1 MSVVFTEN
9 KVLRLA
15 YRGSLLAGV
24 DEAGRG
30 PLAGDVFSAAVIL
43 HPENIIFGLA
53 DSKKLSEKR
62 RQELAVEIKEKAL
75 CWNVARSTV
84 KEIDRFNI
92 LEATMMAME
101 RAVEGLKIDPE
112 HVVVDG
118 NRLPSWRYASES
130 IIRGDDKI
138 PSISAASILA
148 KVHRDEEMIAFDKLY
163 PGYGFDCHKG
173 YGTKKHFEAIERL
186 GPSLI
191 HRKSFEPVKSMDA

>member
-1 MSVVFTEN
+1 MVFAEK

-15 YRGSLLAGV
+15 YQGSLLAGV

-43 HPENIIFGLA
+43 HPENIIFGLV

-101 RAVEGLKIDPE
+101 RAVEGLRIDPE
-112 HVVVDG
+112 YVVVDG
-118 NRLPSWRYASES
+118 NRLPLWRYASES
-130 IIRGDDKI
+130 IIKGDDKV

-173 YGTKKHFEAIERL
+173 YGTKKHFEAIGRL

-191 HRKSFEPVKSMDA
+191 HRKSFEPFKSMDA

>member
-1 MSVVFTEN
+1 MVFAEK

-15 YRGSLLAGV
+15 YQGSLLAGV

-43 HPENIIFGLA
+43 HPENIIFGLV

-101 RAVEGLKIDPE
+101 RAVEGLRIDPE
-112 HVVVDG
+112 YVVVDG
-118 NRLPSWRYASES
+118 NRLPLWRYASES
-130 IIRGDDKI
+130 IIKGDDKV

-173 YGTKKHFEAIERL
+173 YGTKKHFEAIGRL

-191 HRKSFEPVKSMDA
+191 HRKSFEPVKSMNA

>member
-1 MSVVFTEN
+1 MVFTEK

-15 YRGSLLAGV
+15 YQGSLLAGV

-30 PLAGDVFSAAVIL
+30 PLAGDIFSAAVIL
-43 HPENIIFGLA
+43 HPENIIFGLV

-101 RAVEGLKIDPE
+101 RAVEGLRIDPE
-112 HVVVDG
+112 YVVVDG
-118 NRLPSWRYASES
+118 NRLPLWRYASES
-130 IIRGDDKI
+130 IIKGDDKV

-173 YGTKKHFEAIERL
+173 YGTKKHFEAIGRL

-191 HRKSFEPVKSMDA
+191 HRKSFEPFKSMDA

>member
-1 MSVVFTEN
+1 MVFAEK

-15 YRGSLLAGV
+15 YQGSLLAGV

-92 LEATMMAME
+92 LEATVMAME
-101 RAVEGLKIDPE
+101 RAVEGLRIDPE
-112 HVVVDG
+112 YVVVDG
-118 NRLPSWRYASES
+118 NRLPLWRYASES
-130 IIRGDDKI
+130 IIKGDDKV

-173 YGTKKHFEAIERL
+173 YGTKKHFEAIGRL

-191 HRKSFEPVKSMDA
+191 HRKSFEPFKSMDA

>member
-1 MSVVFTEN
+1 MVFAEK

-15 YRGSLLAGV
+15 YQGSLLAGV

-30 PLAGDVFSAAVIL
+30 PLAGDIFSAAVIL

-101 RAVEGLKIDPE
+101 RAVEGLRIDPE
-112 HVVVDG
+112 YVVVDG
-118 NRLPSWRYASES
+118 NRLPLWRYASES
-130 IIRGDDKI
+130 IIKGDDKV

-173 YGTKKHFEAIERL
+173 YGTKKHFEAIRKL

-191 HRKSFEPVKSMDA
+191 HRKSFEPFKSMDA

>member
-1 MSVVFTEN
+1 MVFAEK

-15 YRGSLLAGV
+15 YQGSLLAGV

-43 HPENIIFGLA
+43 HPENIIFGLV

-101 RAVEGLKIDPE
+101 RAVEGLRIDPE
-112 HVVVDG
+112 YVVVDG
-118 NRLPSWRYASES
+118 NRLPLWRYASES
-130 IIRGDDKI
+130 IIKGDDKV

-173 YGTKKHFEAIERL
+173 YGTKKHFEAIRRL

>member
-1 MSVVFTEN
+1 MVFTEK

-15 YRGSLLAGV
+15 YQGSLLAGV

-30 PLAGDVFSAAVIL
+30 PLAGDIFSAAVIL
-43 HPENIIFGLA
+43 HPENIIFGLV
-53 DSKKLSEKR
+53 DSKKLSEK
-62 RQELAVEIKEKAL
+62 QELAVEIKEKAL

-101 RAVEGLKIDPE
+101 RAVEGLRIDPE
-112 HVVVDG
+112 YVVVDG
-118 NRLPSWRYASES
+118 NRLPLWRYASES
-130 IIRGDDKI
+130 IIKGDDKV

-173 YGTKKHFEAIERL
+173 YGTKKHFEAIRRL

>member
-1 MSVVFTEN
+1 MVFAEK

-15 YRGSLLAGV
+15 YQGSLLAGV

-43 HPENIIFGLA
+43 HPENIIFGLV

-101 RAVEGLKIDPE
+101 RAVEGLRIDPE
-112 HVVVDG
+112 YVVVDG
-118 NRLPSWRYASES
+118 NRLPLWRYASES
-130 IIRGDDKI
+130 IIKGDDKV

-173 YGTKKHFEAIERL
+173 YGTKKHFEAIRRL

-191 HRKSFEPVKSMDA
+191 HRKSFEPVKSMNA

>member
-1 MSVVFTEN
+1 LSVVFTEK

-15 YRGSLLAGV
+15 YQGSLLAGV

-30 PLAGDVFSAAVIL
+30 PLAGDIFSAAVIL
-43 HPENIIFGLA
+43 HPENIIFGLV

-101 RAVEGLKIDPE
+101 RAVEGLRIDPE
-112 HVVVDG
+112 YVVVDG
-118 NRLPSWRYASES
+118 NRLPLWRYASES
-130 IIRGDDKI
+130 IIKGDDKV

-173 YGTKKHFEAIERL
+173 YGTKKHFEAIRRL

>member
-1 MSVVFTEN
+1 MVFAEK

-15 YRGSLLAGV
+15 YQGSLLAGV

-101 RAVEGLKIDPE
+101 RAVEGLRIDPE
-112 HVVVDG
+112 YVVVDG
-118 NRLPSWRYASES
+118 NRLPLWRYASES
-130 IIRGDDKI
+130 IIKGDDKV

-173 YGTKKHFEAIERL
+173 YGTKKHFEAIGRL

-191 HRKSFEPVKSMDA
+191 HRKSFEPVKSMNA

>member
-1 MSVVFTEN
+1 MVFAEK

-15 YRGSLLAGV
+15 YQGSLLAGV

-30 PLAGDVFSAAVIL
+30 PLAGDIFSAAVIL

-101 RAVEGLKIDPE
+101 RAVEGLRIDPE
-112 HVVVDG
+112 YVVVDG
-118 NRLPSWRYASES
+118 NRLPLWRYASES
-130 IIRGDDKI
+130 IIKGDDKV

-173 YGTKKHFEAIERL
+173 YGTKKHFEAIGRL

-191 HRKSFEPVKSMDA
+191 HRKSFEPFKSMDA

>member
-1 MSVVFTEN
+1 MVFTEK

-15 YRGSLLAGV
+15 YQGSLLAGV

-30 PLAGDVFSAAVIL
+30 PLAGDIFSAAVIL

-101 RAVEGLKIDPE
+101 RAVEGLRIDPE
-112 HVVVDG
+112 YVVVDG
-118 NRLPSWRYASES
+118 NRLPLWRYASES
-130 IIRGDDKI
+130 IIKGDDKV

-173 YGTKKHFEAIERL
+173 YGTKKHFEAIGRL

-191 HRKSFEPVKSMDA
+191 HRKSFEPFKSMDA

>member
-1 MSVVFTEN
+1 MVFAEK

-15 YRGSLLAGV
+15 YQGSLLAGV

-30 PLAGDVFSAAVIL
+30 PLAGDIFSAAVIL
-43 HPENIIFGLA
+43 HPENIIFGLV

-101 RAVEGLKIDPE
+101 RAVEGLRIDPE
-112 HVVVDG
+112 YVVVDG
-118 NRLPSWRYASES
+118 NRLPLWRYASES
-130 IIRGDDKI
+130 IIKGDDKV

-173 YGTKKHFEAIERL
+173 YGTKKHFEAIRRL

>member
-1 MSVVFTEN
+1 MVFAEK

-15 YRGSLLAGV
+15 YQGSLLAGV

-101 RAVEGLKIDPE
+101 RAVEGLRIDPE
-112 HVVVDG
+112 YVVVDG
-118 NRLPSWRYASES
+118 NRLPLWRYASES
-130 IIRGDDKI
+130 IIKGDDKV

-173 YGTKKHFEAIERL
+173 YGTKKHFEAIRKL

>member
-1 MSVVFTEN
+1 M
-9 KVLRLA
+9 
-15 YRGSLLAGV
+15 
-24 DEAGRG
+24 
-30 PLAGDVFSAAVIL
+30 AGDIFSAAVIL
-43 HPENIIFGLA
+43 HPENIIFGLV

-101 RAVEGLKIDPE
+101 RAVEGLRIDPE
-112 HVVVDG
+112 YVVVDG
-118 NRLPSWRYASES
+118 NRLPLWRYASES
-130 IIRGDDKI
+130 IIKGDDKV

-173 YGTKKHFEAIERL
+173 YGTKKHFEAIGRL

-191 HRKSFEPVKSMDA
+191 HRKSFEPFKSMDA

>member
-1 MSVVFTEN
+1 MVFAEK

-15 YRGSLLAGV
+15 YQGSLLAGV

-30 PLAGDVFSAAVIL
+30 PLAGDIFSAAVIL
-43 HPENIIFGLA
+43 HPENIIFGLV

-101 RAVEGLKIDPE
+101 RAVEGLRIDPE
-112 HVVVDG
+112 YVVVDG
-118 NRLPSWRYASES
+118 NRLPLWRYASES
-130 IIRGDDKI
+130 IIKGDDKV

-173 YGTKKHFEAIERL
+173 YGTKKHFEAIRRL

-191 HRKSFEPVKSMDA
+191 HRKSFEPFKSMDA

>member
-1 MSVVFTEN
+1 VVFTEK

-15 YRGSLLAGV
+15 YQGSLLAGV

-30 PLAGDVFSAAVIL
+30 PLAGDIFSAAVIL
-43 HPENIIFGLA
+43 HPENIIFGLV

-101 RAVEGLKIDPE
+101 RAVEGLRIDPE
-112 HVVVDG
+112 YVVVDG
-118 NRLPSWRYASES
+118 NRLPLWRYASES
-130 IIRGDDKI
+130 IIKGDDKV

-173 YGTKKHFEAIERL
+173 YGTKKHFEAIGRL

-191 HRKSFEPVKSMDA
+191 HRKSFEPFKSMDA

>member
-1 MSVVFTEN
+1 MVFAEK

-15 YRGSLLAGV
+15 YQGSLLAGV

-101 RAVEGLKIDPE
+101 RAVEGLRIDPE
-112 HVVVDG
+112 YVVVDG
-118 NRLPSWRYASES
+118 NRLPLWRYASES
-130 IIRGDDKI
+130 IIKGDDKV

-173 YGTKKHFEAIERL
+173 YGTKKHFEAIRKL

-191 HRKSFEPVKSMDA
+191 HRKSFEPFKSMDA

>member
-1 MSVVFTEN
+1 MVFTEK

-15 YRGSLLAGV
+15 YQGSLLAGV

-43 HPENIIFGLA
+43 HPENIIFGLV

-101 RAVEGLKIDPE
+101 RAVEGLRIDPE
-112 HVVVDG
+112 YVVVDG
-118 NRLPSWRYASES
+118 NRLPLWRYASES
-130 IIRGDDKI
+130 IIKGDDKV

-173 YGTKKHFEAIERL
+173 YGTKKHFEAIRRL

>member
-1 MSVVFTEN
+1 MVFTEK

-15 YRGSLLAGV
+15 YQGSLLAGV

-101 RAVEGLKIDPE
+101 RAVEGLRIDPE
-112 HVVVDG
+112 YVVVDG
-118 NRLPSWRYASES
+118 NRLPLWRYASES
-130 IIRGDDKI
+130 IIKGDDKV

-173 YGTKKHFEAIERL
+173 YGTKKHFEAIGRL

-191 HRKSFEPVKSMDA
+191 HRKSFEPFKSMDA

>member
-1 MSVVFTEN
+1 MVFTEK

-15 YRGSLLAGV
+15 YQGSLLAGV

-30 PLAGDVFSAAVIL
+30 PLAGDIFSAAVIL
-43 HPENIIFGLA
+43 HPENIIFGLV

-101 RAVEGLKIDPE
+101 RAVEGLRIDPE
-112 HVVVDG
+112 YVVVDG
-118 NRLPSWRYASES
+118 NRLPLWRYASES
-130 IIRGDDKI
+130 IIKGDDKV

-173 YGTKKHFEAIERL
+173 YGTKKHFEAIRRL

>member
-1 MSVVFTEN
+1 MVFAEK

-15 YRGSLLAGV
+15 YQGSLLAGV

-30 PLAGDVFSAAVIL
+30 PLAGDIFSAAVIL
-43 HPENIIFGLA
+43 HPENIIFGLV

-101 RAVEGLKIDPE
+101 RAVEGLRIDPE
-112 HVVVDG
+112 YVVVDG
-118 NRLPSWRYASES
+118 NRLPLWRYASES
-130 IIRGDDKI
+130 IIKGDDKV

-173 YGTKKHFEAIERL
+173 YGTKKHFEAIGRL

-191 HRKSFEPVKSMDA
+191 HRKSFEPFKSMDA

>member
-1 MSVVFTEN
+1 MVFAEK

-15 YRGSLLAGV
+15 YQGSLLAGV

-101 RAVEGLKIDPE
+101 RAVEGLRIDPE
-112 HVVVDG
+112 YVVVDG
-118 NRLPSWRYASES
+118 NRLPLWRYASES
-130 IIRGDDKI
+130 IIKGDDKV

-173 YGTKKHFEAIERL
+173 YGTKKHFEAIGRL

-191 HRKSFEPVKSMDA
+191 HRKSFEPFKSMDA

>member
-1 MSVVFTEN
+1 MVFTEK
-9 KVLRLA
+9 KVRRLA
-15 YRGSLLAGV
+15 YQGSLLAGV

-30 PLAGDVFSAAVIL
+30 PLAGDIFSAAVIL
-43 HPENIIFGLA
+43 HPENIIFGLV

-101 RAVEGLKIDPE
+101 RAVEGLRIDPE
-112 HVVVDG
+112 YVVVDG
-118 NRLPSWRYASES
+118 NRLPLWRYASES
-130 IIRGDDKI
+130 IIKGDDKV

-173 YGTKKHFEAIERL
+173 YGTKKHFEAIRRL

-191 HRKSFEPVKSMDA
+191 HRKSFEPVKSMNA

>member
-1 MSVVFTEN
+1 MVFAEK

-15 YRGSLLAGV
+15 YQGSLLAGV

-101 RAVEGLKIDPE
+101 RAVEGLRIDPE
-112 HVVVDG
+112 YVVVDG
-118 NRLPSWRYASES
+118 NRLPLWRYASES
-130 IIRGDDKI
+130 IIKGDDKV

-173 YGTKKHFEAIERL
+173 YGTKKHFEAIRRL

-191 HRKSFEPVKSMDA
+191 HRKSFEPFKSMDA

>member
-1 MSVVFTEN
+1 MVFAEK

-15 YRGSLLAGV
+15 YQGSLLAGV

-43 HPENIIFGLA
+43 HPENIIFGLV

-101 RAVEGLKIDPE
+101 RAVEGLRIDPE
-112 HVVVDG
+112 YVVVDG
-118 NRLPSWRYASES
+118 NRLPLWRYASES
-130 IIRGDDKI
+130 IIKGDDKV

-173 YGTKKHFEAIERL
+173 YGTKKHFEAIRRL

-191 HRKSFEPVKSMDA
+191 HRKSFEPFKSMDA

>member
-1 MSVVFTEN
+1 MVFTEK

-15 YRGSLLAGV
+15 YQGSLLAGV

-30 PLAGDVFSAAVIL
+30 PLAGDIFSAAVIL
-43 HPENIIFGLA
+43 HPENIIFGLV

-101 RAVEGLKIDPE
+101 RAVEGLRIDPE
-112 HVVVDG
+112 YVVVDG
-118 NRLPSWRYASES
+118 NRLPLWRYASES
-130 IIRGDDKI
+130 IIKGDDKV

-173 YGTKKHFEAIERL
+173 YGTKKHFEAIGRL

>member
-1 MSVVFTEN
+1 VVFTEK

-15 YRGSLLAGV
+15 YQGSLLAGV

-30 PLAGDVFSAAVIL
+30 PLAGDIFSAAVIL
-43 HPENIIFGLA
+43 HPENIIFGLV

-101 RAVEGLKIDPE
+101 RAVEGLRIDPE
-112 HVVVDG
+112 YVVVDG
-118 NRLPSWRYASES
+118 NRLPLWRYASES
-130 IIRGDDKI
+130 IIKGDDKV

-173 YGTKKHFEAIERL
+173 YGTKKHFEAIRRL

>member
-1 MSVVFTEN
+1 MVFAEK

-15 YRGSLLAGV
+15 YQGSLLAGV

-30 PLAGDVFSAAVIL
+30 PLAGDIFSAAVIL
-43 HPENIIFGLA
+43 HPENIIFGLV

-101 RAVEGLKIDPE
+101 RAVEGLRIDPE
-112 HVVVDG
+112 YVVVDG
-118 NRLPSWRYASES
+118 NRLPLWRYASES
-130 IIRGDDKI
+130 IIKGDDKV

-173 YGTKKHFEAIERL
+173 YGTKKHFEAIGRL

>member
-1 MSVVFTEN
+1 VVFAEK

-15 YRGSLLAGV
+15 YQGSLLAGV

-43 HPENIIFGLA
+43 HPENIIFGLV

-101 RAVEGLKIDPE
+101 RAVEGLRIDPE
-112 HVVVDG
+112 YVVVDG
-118 NRLPSWRYASES
+118 NRLPLWRYASES
-130 IIRGDDKI
+130 IIKGDDKV

-173 YGTKKHFEAIERL
+173 YGTKKHFEAIGRL

-191 HRKSFEPVKSMDA
+191 HRKSFEPFKSMDA

>member
-1 MSVVFTEN
+1 MVFAEK

-15 YRGSLLAGV
+15 YQGSLLAGV

-43 HPENIIFGLA
+43 HPENIIFGLV

-101 RAVEGLKIDPE
+101 RAVEGLRIDPE
-112 HVVVDG
+112 YVVVDG
-118 NRLPSWRYASES
+118 NRLPLWRYASES
-130 IIRGDDKI
+130 IIKGDDKV

-173 YGTKKHFEAIERL
+173 YGTKKHFEAIGRL

>member
-1 MSVVFTEN
+1 MVFAEK

-15 YRGSLLAGV
+15 YQGSLLGGV

-43 HPENIIFGLA
+43 HPENIIFGLV

-101 RAVEGLKIDPE
+101 RAVEGLRIDPE
-112 HVVVDG
+112 YVVVDG
-118 NRLPSWRYASES
+118 NRLPLWRYASES
-130 IIRGDDKI
+130 IIKGDDKV

-173 YGTKKHFEAIERL
+173 YGTKKHFEAIGRL